1 MSSIVTNTR
10 RITSEHFE
18 PEAAHDPQEQRK
30 LRGYLHQIDYAT
42 FAANQAVI
50 GATLGQT
57 DLIKFEHLAICTA
70 HARAEWV
77 AAALEM
83 TERTHTLAAEETAR
97 LATLR
102 NTYEELTEAYEAMRR
117 MVERG
122 YLSYAPKK

>member
-18 PEAAHDPQEQRK
+18 PEAALDPQELRK

-50 GATLGQT
+50 GATLKQT
-57 DLIKFEHLAICTA
+57 DLDKFERLAICAA

-83 TERTHTLAAEETAR
+83 TERTHSLSAEETER
-97 LATLR
+97 LAMLR
-102 NTYEELTEAYEAMRR
+102 TAYDELREVYEAMRR
-117 MVERG
+117 MVERS
-122 YLSYAPKK
+122 YLTYAPK